1 MTDPSAIPIEHDAPG
16 NDVPHGY
23 SVEHP
28 PRVLHAAARRVRPHQ
43 RGADEPVAQRPD
55 PDGRRVRAP
64 HVRASTVAASRGAEQ
79 GGERAGPRRGQARAA
94 EARAGREGEARSGGG
109 GGADGDEVGA
119 VGVRVGRRR
128 RRDGVAA
135 AEEGGV
141 ELAQV
146 VVVVPRARFHVAT
159 LGGRVG
165 LLAFI

>member
-94 EARAGREGEARSGGG
+94 EARAGREREARGGRG
-109 GGADGDEVGA
+109 GRPGEEGAG
-119 VGVRVGRRR
+119 
-128 RRDGVAA
+128 AA
-135 AEEGGV
+135 AGHGRGPAGQPWRGGQPWEG
-141 ELAQV
+141 
-146 VVVVPRARFHVAT
+146 RA
-159 LGGRVG
+159 
-165 LLAFI
+165 

>member
-94 EARAGREGEARSGGG
+94 EACAGRKREKRSGDG
-109 GGADGDEVGA
+109 GGADGGEVGA
-119 VGVRVGRRR
+119 VGVWVIGPSIPLTLDPRVG
-128 RRDGVAA
+128 V
-135 AEEGGV
+135 EEV
-141 ELAQV
+141 
-146 VVVVPRARFHVAT
+146 
-159 LGGRVG
+159 GGR
-165 LLAFI
+165 LKS

>member
-1 MTDPSAIPIEHDAPG
+1 MRLPSPLAART
-16 NDVPHGY
+16 
-23 SVEHP
+23 P
-28 PRVLHAAARRVRPHQ
+28 PPDTPARRVRPHQ
-43 RGADEPVAQRPD
+43 RGPDEPVAQRPD

-94 EARAGREGEARSGGG
+94 EARAGREREARGGRG
-109 GGADGDEVGA
+109 GGADGGEVGA
-119 VGVRVGRRR
+119 VGVRVGRWR
-128 RRDGVAA
+128 RRDGVAM
-135 AEEGGV
+135 AEEGGA

-146 VVVVPRARFHVAT
+146 VVVVVRARFHAVT

>member
-1 MTDPSAIPIEHDAPG
+1 MMDPSTIPIKHDAPG
-16 NDVPHGY
+16 DDVPHGH

-28 PRVLHAAARRVRPHQ
+28 PCVPHAPARRVRPHQ
-43 RGADEPVAQRPD
+43 RGPDEPVAQRPD